1 MNTHP
6 GPLNKPSFDSE
17 KKQLYFA
24 EFQFLRLRT
33 FLLVEF
39 TNNLTSVTVADV
51 TVARL
56 VLVQGQRE
64 YLNVGGRFEW
74 YL

>member
-1 MNTHP
+1 VNTHP

-17 KKQLYFA
+17 KNQLYFA

-39 TNNLTSVTVADV
+39 TNNFTSVTVAVV

-64 YLNVGGRFEW
+64 YLNVGARFKW